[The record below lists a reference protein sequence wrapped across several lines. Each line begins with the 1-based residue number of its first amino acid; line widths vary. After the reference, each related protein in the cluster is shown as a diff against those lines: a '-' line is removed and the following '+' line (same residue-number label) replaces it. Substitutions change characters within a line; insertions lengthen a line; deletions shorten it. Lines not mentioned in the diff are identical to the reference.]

1 MFARLALV
9 NNVQFYLL
17 RSVPEDLAY
26 PNRSRP
32 YHPRY
37 LLVRSSVNCGLSYR
51 SEKQEMPATKPR
63 AHCNE
68 QASVVR
74 VSSAAL
80 LTGSVSTHLSSCP
93 LFGSGLD
100 RFGCGALA

>member
-1 MFARLALV
+1 
-9 NNVQFYLL
+9 
-17 RSVPEDLAY
+17 
-26 PNRSRP
+26 
-32 YHPRY
+32 
-37 LLVRSSVNCGLSYR
+37 
-51 SEKQEMPATKPR
+51 
-63 AHCNE
+63 
-68 QASVVR
+68 VVR